1 MSEVTADAQ
10 LVPGPPVSQPPVIP
24 QVRATPAR
32 LAFRRFMRH
41 RLAVAGVIV
50 LTLIVASAVLAGVI
64 SGHSPTTVDLTD
76 VRKPP
81 SAGHWLGTDA
91 SGRDVLARLLYA
103 GRVSL
108 GVSIIAAGIAVT
120 VGALLGAIAG
130 LVGGWADMIIM
141 RIADIVLS
149 FPSLVVV
156 IIIAGIFGPSVITLT
171 LAIGLFGWPTAARVV
186 RGVTLSI
193 REREFVQAAR
203 AVGAGNRW
211 LIVHH
216 VLPAVL
222 APVVVVATLSIAQ
235 FILLEAALSFLGL
248 GVQAPAPSWG
258 NMLQE
263 AQSLTVISGQPWR
276 WIPPG
281 IAVALTVLA
290 VNFIGDGLQ
299 DAVDPKQE

>member
-1 MSEVTADAQ
+1 MSEVTTDAQ
-10 LVPGPPVSQPPVIP
+10 LVPGPPVSPAPVVPPA
-24 QVRATPAR
+24 RATPAR
-32 LAFRRFMRH
+32 LAFRRFLRH
-41 RLAVAGVIV
+41 RLAVAGVVVLALIV
-50 LTLIVASAVLAGVI
+50 LSAVLAGVI
-64 SGHSPTTVDLTD
+64 SGSNPTTVDLTN

-81 SAGHWLGTDA
+81 SADHWLGTDG

-108 GVSIIAAGIAVT
+108 GVSIIAAAIAVT
-120 VGALLGAIAG
+120 VGALLGAVAG

-156 IIIAGIFGPSVITLT
+156 IIIAGIFGPSVVTLT

-299 DAVDPKQE
+299 DAVDPKQD